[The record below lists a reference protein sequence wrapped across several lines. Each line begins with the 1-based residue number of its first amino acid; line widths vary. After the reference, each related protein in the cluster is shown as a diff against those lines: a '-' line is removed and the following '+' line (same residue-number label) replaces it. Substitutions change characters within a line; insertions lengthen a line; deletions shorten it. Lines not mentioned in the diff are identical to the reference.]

1 MPKLIIDNREV
12 EVDDGAT
19 VLNAAGK
26 LGIEIP
32 TMCFLKGYKA
42 STSCMVCVVKVH
54 RSAAPTMVK
63 LAFGGSQ
70 IANRKSPGAISD
82 KRQAIG
88 EPHPYG
94 KGEGELVPACG
105 TVAEN
110 GMRVGSDCEEVRQ
123 ARKAALELLLSDHVG
138 DCMGPCQT
146 TCPARMNIPLMI
158 RQIAAGKL
166 RDAIATIKKDIAL
179 PAVLGRICPKPCE
192 RACRRAA
199 FNEAVSI
206 CLLKRYAADVDLQ
219 STNPYMPACKATQD
233 KRVAVVGAGPAG
245 LAAAY
250 YLRQDGF
257 NCTIFDDHEKPGG
270 ALQYAVSQQELP
282 REVLDKEIAL
292 IEKLGVKFQGQTR
305 VPMTSES
312 MEDLRKDFDAVF
324 VAVGQLKPGDADSMG
339 LETGPNGIAIDSRTY
354 QTNLAGVFA
363 GGDAVRNRKLTV
375 QAVADGKEA
384 AVSISQY
391 LSLFPQGEGPG
402 QVVAGAT
409 KAFNTRI
416 GKLKDGEIEKFM
428 ACATKG
434 PRVRPSR
441 KEDSLT
447 DEQACEEAA
456 RCLHCDCRKAE
467 DCKLRQYAQEYGARP
482 GRYKGERRSF
492 VQQVQHPDVIY
503 EPGKCINCG
512 LCVQIAAEAGEK
524 LGLTFIG
531 RGFDVRVAVPFD
543 RSLAQGL
550 KRCAAQ
556 CVASCPT
563 GALALKNNPKSPNG

>member
-1 MPKLIIDNREV
+1 MPKLFIDNRKV

-19 VLNAAGK
+19 VLDAAEE

-32 TMCFLKGYKA
+32 TMCFLKGCKA
-42 STSCMVCVVKVH
+42 STSCMVCVVKVDG
-54 RSAAPTMVK
+54 
-63 LAFGGSQ
+63 LA
-70 IANRKSPGAISD
+70 N
-82 KRQAIG
+82 
-88 EPHPYG
+88 
-94 KGEGELVPACG
+94 LVPACG
-105 TVAEN
+105 TVAKES
-110 GMRVGSDCEEVRQ
+110 MRVESDCEEVHQ
-123 ARKAALELLLSDHVG
+123 SRKAALELLLSDHVG
-138 DCMGPCQT
+138 DCIGPCQI

-158 RQIAAGKL
+158 RQIAAGEL
-166 RDAIATIKKDIAL
+166 RDAIATVKKDIAL
-179 PAVLGRICPKPCE
+179 PAVLGRICSKPCE
-192 RACRRAA
+192 RACRRNALD
-199 FNEAVSI
+199 EAVSI

-219 STNPYMPACKATQD
+219 SANPYLPACKPVRN
-233 KRVAVVGAGPAG
+233 KRVAIIGAGPAG

-257 NCTIFDDHEKPGG
+257 GCTVFDDHEKPGG
-270 ALQYAVSQQELP
+270 ALRYAVSQQELP

-292 IEKLGVKFQGQTR
+292 IEKLGVKFQGRTR
-305 VPMTSES
+305 VAITPGS

-324 VAVGQLKPGDADSMG
+324 VAVGPRRFASQKRSSGGDAGSMG
-339 LETGPNGIAIDSRTY
+339 LETGPNGIAIDRKTY

-375 QAVADGKEA
+375 RAVADGKEA

-391 LSLFPQGEGPG
+391 LSG
-402 QVVAGAT
+402 QAVTGAT
-409 KAFNTRI
+409 KAFNIHI

-441 KEDSLT
+441 KDYGFT
-447 DEQACEEAA
+447 DGQAREEAV
-456 RCLHCDCRKAE
+456 RCLHCDCRKTE
-467 DCKLRQYAQEYGARP
+467 NCRLRQYAQEYGARP
-482 GRYKGERRSF
+482 GRYKGERRLF

-503 EPGKCINCG
+503 EPGKCIDCG
-512 LCVQIAAEAGEK
+512 LCIQIAAKAGEE

-550 KRCAAQ
+550 KRCANQ
-556 CVASCPT
+556 CVSVCPT
-563 GALALKNNPKSPNG
+563 GALAFKDNPKSLNQ